1 MFSILRSLWRWRRL
15 VARLARRE
23 FRARYAGSALG
34 AAWAVLE
41 PAVQFGLYL
50 FVFAYFLGMRIESNA
65 SVSSFGLYLVG
76 GLVPYLA
83 LQEAVV
89 RSASLAR
96 SNAALVRQVGLPL
109 EVLLAGTLGA
119 VVARHAV
126 AFGLVVAAAAA
137 MGSLVWSQLPW
148 LAVGVALLLALALGL
163 ALALL
168 PIGAFLPD
176 VAPVVG
182 TGTTVLFFLA
192 PIVYPPSALPEAFG
206 RYLYLN
212 PLTGLADAFRA
223 GIGLA
228 PPAPR
233 ALAVTAAVAL
243 VSLAAGALVFER
255 RAAAVRDL
263 V

>member
-1 MFSILRSLWRWRRL
+1 VLRILRSLWRWRRL

-50 FVFAYFLGMRIESNA
+50 FVFAYFLGMRIESNG
-65 SVSSFGLYLVG
+65 SVSSFGLYLVA

-83 LQEAVV
+83 LQESLV
-89 RSASLAR
+89 RAASLAR

-126 AFGLVVAAAAA
+126 AFGLIVVAAAA
-137 MGSLVWSQLPW
+137 MGSILWSQLPW
-148 LAVGVALLLALALGL
+148 LGLGVLLLAALVFGL

-168 PIGAFLPD
+168 PVGAFLPD
-176 VAPVVG
+176 VAQLVG

-192 PIVYPPSALPEAFG
+192 PIVYPPSALPAEF
-206 RYLYLN
+206 RRFLFLN
-212 PLTGLADAFRA
+212 PLTGLADTFRA
-223 GIGLA
+223 GIGLT
-228 PPAPR
+228 PPAPE

-243 VSLAAGALVFER
+243 VSLVTGALVFNR